1 LDDQRD
7 LFVVDS
13 LSLITA
19 AMPLQ
24 VYRVEQPSLRLWQR
38 LVVRQRGV
46 PRGERSEDVC
56 NQIRLDRRQRAPEDC
71 DGGADTSTWALL
83 AAPDTMVLVPSREKQ
98 RNVPEHFFFAWS
110 TYLTVN
116 KGMKLFAWKLVF
128 FLNYILFFCPS
139 GSSGPKSSK
148 VISLRLEP
156 QRGPRASGALE
167 PLRALTAA
175 GPGERWA
182 RRPGG

>member
-71 DGGADTSTWALL
+71 DGGADSSTWALL
-83 AAPDTMVLVPSREKQ
+83 AAPDTMVLVPSREK
-98 RNVPEHFFFAWS
+98 RNVPEHFFFCVEYIPHREQRDEA
-110 TYLTVN
+110 VRVEA
-116 KGMKLFAWKLVF
+116 GIFFKLYPF
-128 FLNYILFFCPS
+128 FLPLGFIGAQKFK
-139 GSSGPKSSK
+139 GHQSSFGAPTRTKG
-148 VISLRLEP
+148 I
-156 QRGPRASGALE
+156 GRA
-167 PLRALTAA
+167 
-175 GPGERWA
+175 
-182 RRPGG
+182 